1 MEGKPRDCLS
11 ARLAQAMPPPAR
23 VIHTWCIEF
32 SKRGAA
38 RGTLP
43 IAGKHVPLLGALTQ
57 SITARTQAARRKS
70 PAHAAFRAPHSPI
83 RREQPWHVPLSPGLM
98 HRLQTSIWYIKSSAT
113 KTFRRSPK
121 TEIVAIKLWRYDST
135 RRPPEGVGVSSP
147 GREKWKAECRASSIS
162 VRNSRS

>member
-11 ARLAQAMPPPAR
+11 ARLAQAMPPPVR
-23 VIHTWCIEF
+23 VTNTRCIEF

-70 PAHAAFRAPHSPI
+70 PAHAAFAPRI
-83 RREQPWHVPLSPGLM
+83 RRYVE
-98 HRLQTSIWYIKSSAT
+98 SSHGM
-113 KTFRRSPK
+113 FLYRR
-121 TEIVAIKLWRYDST
+121 A
-135 RRPPEGVGVSSP
+135 
-147 GREKWKAECRASSIS
+147 
-162 VRNSRS
+162 

>member
-1 MEGKPRDCLS
+1 
-11 ARLAQAMPPPAR
+11 MPPPVR
-23 VIHTWCIEF
+23 VTNTRCIEF

-38 RGTLP
+38 HGALP
-43 IAGKHVPLLGALTQ
+43 IAGKHVPLLGKQRLDP
-57 SITARTQAARRKS
+57 IDYR
-70 PAHAAFRAPHSPI
+70 AHAGGAAQIAGSCRVRAPHSPI

-135 RRPPEGVGVSSP
+135 RGLPEGVGVSSP